1 MKTKMIVSK
10 DYDNLED
17 LLRENKLEL
26 WRIEECSNCITDVQ
40 ILRRLEKKSNQ
51 KIKYTSN
58 KIIVI

>member
-26 WRIEECSNCITDVQ
+26 WRIEECSNYITDVQ